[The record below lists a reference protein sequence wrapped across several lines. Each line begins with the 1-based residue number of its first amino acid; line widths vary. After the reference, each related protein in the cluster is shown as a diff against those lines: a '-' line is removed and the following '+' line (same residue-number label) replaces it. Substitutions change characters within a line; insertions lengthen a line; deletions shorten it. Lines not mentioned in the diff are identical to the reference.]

1 MNGNRLY
8 VLQKRITQGGVVN
21 ECMHRLFAE
30 LDPVGQKMRFHLRAG
45 ISFTGTVHTLHRDA
59 DGRIAVIQLVPGH
72 KATGDYMFLNR
83 SEEHTSELQSRENLV
98 CRLLLEK
105 KKI

>member
-1 MNGNRLY
+1 M
-8 VLQKRITQGGVVN
+8 N

-72 KATGDYMFLNR
+72 KATGDYMFLNGDDICAIAFV
-83 SEEHTSELQSRENLV
+83 EHATGIAPSHRKTDDKLQFV
-98 CRLLLEK
+98 TG
-105 KKI
+105 